1 MASELLRM
9 LRVVE
14 FVGTREFLDRQAQ
27 GSSWSERRVPNGV
40 IRAAWIGA
48 TPSELSPE
56 EKVEETAQQTTER
69 RRNASMVF
77 LDTVAKMDP
86 EDNSVEISDLI
97 RWAKEVQTL

>member
-27 GSSWSERRVPNGV
+27 LSSWSERRVTDGV

-56 EKVEETAQQTTER
+56 EKVEETAQQTAER
-69 RRNASMVF
+69 RRNAAMVF
-77 LDTVAKMDP
+77 VGAIAKMSPTDDSAEL
-86 EDNSVEISDLI
+86 EDII
-97 RWAKEVQTL
+97 RWAKEVQGS

>member
-27 GSSWSERRVPNGV
+27 GSSWTERRMVDGV
-40 IRAAWIGA
+40 IRAAWIGV

-56 EKVEETAQQTTER
+56 EKVEETAQQKAER
-69 RRNASMVF
+69 RRNAAMVF

-86 EDNSVEISDLI
+86 KDNSVEISDLI
-97 RWAKEVQTL
+97 RWASEVQTL